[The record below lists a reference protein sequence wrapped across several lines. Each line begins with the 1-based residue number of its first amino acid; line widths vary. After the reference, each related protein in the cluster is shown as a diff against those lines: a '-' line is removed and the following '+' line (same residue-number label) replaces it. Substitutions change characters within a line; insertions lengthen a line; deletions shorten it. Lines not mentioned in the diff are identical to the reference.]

1 MRNGKGLNALACGL
15 ALGLAA
21 WAGTASAVRADD
33 GEGDGKKVETKRVV
47 IVKNGKPEVYESG
60 GPLVNRGYLGVN
72 LLDLTP
78 ELRTHFGVPED
89 SGVMV
94 AKVEPGSPAEKAGIK
109 VGDILTLIDGK
120 AMKST
125 WDVMGKV
132 RTYDSN
138 QQVPIEIWRNGK
150 AQTVTAPLVT
160 RERPEL
166 DMAPLLGKLGP
177 GGDHMW
183 LNLDGEKLLK
193 LKDLKDLPG
202 GKWTDEDGHR
212 VEIRRL
218 GSAREG
224 DLEKKLKELEK
235 RIDELQK
242 QLEKKQ

>member
-15 ALGLAA
+15 ALGLVA
-21 WAGTASAVRADD
+21 WTATASAVRADD
-33 GEGDGKKVETKRVV
+33 GEGDGKKVEMKRVV
-47 IVKNGKPEVYESG
+47 IVKDGKPQVFESG
-60 GPLVNRGYLGVN
+60 GPMVNRGYLGVA

-78 ELRTHFGVPED
+78 ELRTHFGVPEE

-132 RTYDSN
+132 RTYDNS
-138 QQVPIEIWRNGK
+138 QQVPVEIWRNGK
-150 AQTVTAPLVT
+150 AQTVSAPIVT

-166 DMAPLLGKLGP
+166 DMAAPFLGK
-177 GGDHMW
+177 GGHGEHLL

-193 LKDLKDLPG
+193 LKDLPDS
-202 GKWTDEDGHR
+202 GKWLDDDGHR
-212 VEIRRL
+212 IQIKRI
-218 GSAREG
+218 GPGREA

-242 QLEKKQ
+242 QLEKKK

>member
-33 GEGDGKKVETKRVV
+33 GEGEGQKVEMRKVV
-47 IVKNGKPEVYESG
+47 IVKDGKPEVFESG
-60 GPLVNRGYLGVN
+60 GPLVNRGFLGVG

-94 AKVEPGSPAEKAGIK
+94 SKVEAGSPAEKAGIK
-109 VGDILTLIDGK
+109 VGDVLTLIDGK

-132 RTYDSN
+132 RTYDNN

-150 AQTVTAPLVT
+150 AQTVTAPIVT

-166 DMAPLLGKLGP
+166 DMSPVFSKGGP
-177 GGDHMW
+177 GGDRLW

-193 LKDLKDLPG
+193 LKDLPNSDKLL
-202 GKWTDEDGHR
+202 DEDGHR
-212 VEIRRL
+212 IQIRRL
-218 GSAREG
+218 SSEREAG
-224 DLEKKLKELEK
+224 LEKKLKELEK

-242 QLEKKQ
+242 QLEKKK

>member
-21 WAGTASAVRADD
+21 WAGTASAVRADE
-33 GEGDGKKVETKRVV
+33 GEGEAKKVEMKRVV
-47 IVKNGKPEVYESG
+47 IVKDGKPQVWESG
-60 GPLVNRGYLGVN
+60 GPVANRGYLGVG

-78 ELRTHFGVPED
+78 ELRTHFGVPEE

-94 AKVEPGSPAEKAGIK
+94 SKVEPGSPAEKAGIK

-132 RTYDSN
+132 RTYDNS
-138 QQVPIEIWRNGK
+138 QQVPVEIWRNGK
-150 AQTVTAPLVT
+150 AQTVSAPIVT

-166 DMAPLLGKLGP
+166 DMAPLFTKVAGP
-177 GGDHMW
+177 QGDHM
-183 LNLDGEKLLK
+183 LLQLDGESLPK
-193 LKDLKDLPG
+193 LKDLPN
-202 GKWTDEDGHR
+202 GKWLDEDGHR
-212 VEIRRL
+212 IQIKRL
-218 GSAREG
+218 GSGREA

-235 RIDELQK
+235 RIDDLQR
-242 QLEKKQ
+242 QLEKKK

>member
-15 ALGLAA
+15 ALGLVA
-21 WAGTASAVRADD
+21 WTATASAVRADE
-33 GEGDGKKVETKRVV
+33 GEGDGKKVETRRVV
-47 IVKNGKPEVYESG
+47 IVKDGKPEVFESG
-60 GPLVNRGYLGVN
+60 GPLVNRGYLGVG

-94 AKVEPGSPAEKAGIK
+94 SKVEAGSPAEKAGVK

-132 RTYDSN
+132 RTYDNN
-138 QQVPIEIWRNGK
+138 QQVPIEVWRNGK
-150 AQTVTAPLVT
+150 AQTVTAPIVT

-166 DMAPLLGKLGP
+166 DMAPLLSKVGP
-177 GGDHMW
+177 GGDRLW
-183 LNLDGEKLLK
+183 LSLDDENLPK
-193 LKDLKDLPG
+193 LKDLPE
-202 GKWTDEDGHR
+202 GKLLEDGGHR
-212 VEIRRL
+212 MQIRRL
-218 GSAREG
+218 ASPREAG
-224 DLEKKLKELEK
+224 LEKKLKELEK

-242 QLEKKQ
+242 QLEKKK